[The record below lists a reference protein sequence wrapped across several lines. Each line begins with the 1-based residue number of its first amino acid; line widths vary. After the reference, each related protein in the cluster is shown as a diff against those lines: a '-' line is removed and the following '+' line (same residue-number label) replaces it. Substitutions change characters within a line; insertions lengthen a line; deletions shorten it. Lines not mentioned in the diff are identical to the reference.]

1 MRLTNE
7 KINMKEQFLMVPYS
21 ILLDDNLNDGDKITL
36 SLILS
41 YSKMDKG
48 CIISNGMLGRIL
60 NISPTAASE
69 RITKLKKLGY
79 ILVKQVTI
87 NNYTRRKVIPNIPF
101 GLDEDLLKDKLKVVF
116 GLDEGGTR

>member
-1 MRLTNE
+1 
-7 KINMKEQFLMVPYS
+7 MKEQFLMVPYS

>member
-1 MRLTNE
+1 MAQ
-7 KINMKEQFLMVPYS
+7 QFLMVPYS
-21 ILLDDNLNDGDKITL
+21 VLLDDNINDGDKLTL

-48 CIISNGMLGRIL
+48 CIISNRKLGKIL

-79 ILVKQVTI
+79 VNCINVTI
-87 NNYTRRKVIPNIPF
+87 NNYTKRKVIPNLPF
-101 GLDEDLLKDKLKVVF
+101 GLDEDTLQVKLKEIF

>member
-1 MRLTNE
+1 MAQ
-7 KINMKEQFLMVPYS
+7 QFLMVPYS
-21 ILLDDNLNDGDKITL
+21 ILLDNNINDGDKLTL

-48 CIISNGMLGRIL
+48 CIISNKKLGLIL

-79 ILVKQVTI
+79 VSCINVTI
-87 NNYTRRKVIPNIPF
+87 NNYTKRKVIPNPPF
-101 GLDEDLLKDKLKVVF
+101 GLDEETLQVKLKEVF

>member
-1 MRLTNE
+1 MAQ
-7 KINMKEQFLMVPYS
+7 QFLMVPYS
-21 ILLDDNLNDGDKITL
+21 ILLDDNINDGDKLTL

-48 CIISNGMLGRIL
+48 CIISNRKLGKIL

-79 ILVKQVTI
+79 VNCINVTI
-87 NNYTRRKVIPNIPF
+87 NNYTKRKVIPNPPF
-101 GLDEDLLKDKLKVVF
+101 GLDEETLQVKLKEVF